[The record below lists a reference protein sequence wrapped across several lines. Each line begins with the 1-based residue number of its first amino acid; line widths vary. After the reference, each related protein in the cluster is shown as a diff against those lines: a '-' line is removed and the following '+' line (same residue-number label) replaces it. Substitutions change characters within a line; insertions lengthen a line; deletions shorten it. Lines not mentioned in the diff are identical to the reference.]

1 MIINRIKARL
11 TKNSVKPVLTI
22 SEVARKVS
30 EIKGIFVFPDMY
42 NVRRYEED
50 AERWGDR
57 HKREF
62 ETQWANGLSKKI
74 NECGDVSD
82 IANFIVD
89 NNLFVFVSDM
99 LFLYCLFSN
108 VYQCAEKIYWER
120 TLTISEK
127 YSKNEIQAATTL
139 REAAS
144 EKLKE
149 LEPIRFYLEHL
160 GFVFYA
166 DEDFVWNW
174 QKIEPQKALTEA
186 VTKAIEEQLALAMAN
201 DPTPEQTIEPNL
213 LVANESSNT
222 HSDGQI
228 DNTVYSALADLYDFL
243 IDENVISSTIAD
255 QLTFINNIID
265 GNVSAYFNKPQKIKK
280 NKFKSVLDSLRKHY
294 FGEEWFGKVCESAR
308 IERKK
313 LQQHNVGYDTAKSQ
327 WEKNLKK
334 YIEQPLAG

>member
-1 MIINRIKARL
+1 M
-11 TKNSVKPVLTI
+11 
-22 SEVARKVS
+22 
-30 EIKGIFVFPDMY
+30 
-42 NVRRYEED
+42 
-50 AERWGDR
+50 
-57 HKREF
+57 
-62 ETQWANGLSKKI
+62 
-74 NECGDVSD
+74 
-82 IANFIVD
+82 
-89 NNLFVFVSDM
+89 
-99 LFLYCLFSN
+99 
-108 VYQCAEKIYWER
+108 
-120 TLTISEK
+120 
-127 YSKNEIQAATTL
+127 

-265 GNVSAYFNKPQKIKK
+265 GNVSAYFSEPQKIKIA
-280 NKFKSVLDSLRKHY
+280 KFKSVLHTLHKQKCFDNN
-294 FGEEWFGKVCESAR
+294 WFERVCESAK
-308 IERKK
+308 IEREK
-313 LQQHNVGYDTAKSQ
+313 LAKYNIGDGTAKSQ
-327 WEKNLKK
+327 WERNLKK
-334 YIEQPLAG
+334 YIEQPLSSAKTTRHN